1 MNMKKGD
8 LVRLV
13 ADGSNEPGI
22 IIEERCELFHVV
34 GRNINMWTAAENLK
48 VDTSCDWKYIIKIKV
63 FHEIKKFYF
72 RAWLF
77 EFYVIFLL

>member
-48 VDTSCDWKYIIKIKV
+48 VDTSCD
-63 FHEIKKFYF
+63 
-72 RAWLF
+72 
-77 EFYVIFLL
+77 